1 MKSDQAEQSRECYR
15 QGFDRISW
23 SNTPR
28 PAYQGGIQRLMTAPL
43 GEIIDLKPNETHGLL
58 GRRISDGHGGE
69 ILLFQ
74 PKFVPSNAVL

>member
-1 MKSDQAEQSRECYR
+1 MKSDQAEQSRERYR

-58 GRRISDGHGGE
+58 GGQISDG
-69 ILLFQ
+69 LFL
-74 PKFVPSNAVL
+74 PKFVRLNDVVL